1 MHTNFVLLCVPKRGK
16 LRSLKVLSLPCLKVD
31 DLGLK
36 RRRRVVA
43 RRSCGAAAEKFWERE
58 RMWANRFLCSSGAH
72 SNWSTLFVDH
82 FFTEVQNISSVRK
95 EFGI

>member
-16 LRSLKVLSLPCLKVD
+16 LRSLKVLSLLCLKVD

-43 RRSCGAAAEKFWERE
+43 RRSCGAAAEKFRERE
-58 RMWANRFLCSSGAH
+58 ECGQIVFCAKVEHIRTGAH
-72 SNWSTLFVDH
+72 YFKTRMKFELNFS
-82 FFTEVQNISSVRK
+82 
-95 EFGI
+95 

>member
-1 MHTNFVLLCVPKRGK
+1 M
-16 LRSLKVLSLPCLKVD
+16 D

-58 RMWANRFLCSSGAH
+58 ECGQIVFCAKVEHIRTTGLPVEH
-72 SNWSTLFVDH
+72 
-82 FFTEVQNISSVRK
+82 NISRCV
-95 EFGI
+95 

>member
-16 LRSLKVLSLPCLKVD
+16 LRSLKVLPLPCLKVD

-43 RRSCGAAAEKFWERE
+43 RRSCGAAAEKFRERE
-58 RMWANRFLCSSGAH
+58 ECGQIVFCAKVEHIRTGDIIGL
-72 SNWSTLFVDH
+72 
-82 FFTEVQNISSVRK
+82 
-95 EFGI
+95 